1 MPLWRRTFGTALTLS
16 RPSQRHRHPVQTV
29 SGRKYPRTAAR
40 RPVSAMGQIAETP
53 TARHDRLTG
62 RRSPRMAERAAALAS
77 ALAARLSLAI
87 SLFNPVRAYPSSTS
101 TMKTAAGTPVDIASA
116 FSR

>member
-77 ALAARLSLAI
+77 ALAARLLSHQPI
-87 SLFNPVRAYPSSTS
+87 QPG
-101 TMKTAAGTPVDIASA
+101 AGLSFVDVDHEDRCGN
-116 FSR
+116 SR